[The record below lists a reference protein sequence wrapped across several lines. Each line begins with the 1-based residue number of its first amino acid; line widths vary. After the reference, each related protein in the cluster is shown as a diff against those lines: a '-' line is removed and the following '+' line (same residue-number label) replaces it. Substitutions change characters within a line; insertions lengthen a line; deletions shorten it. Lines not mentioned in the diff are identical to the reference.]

1 MNSTNSSRVS
11 TKEIE
16 KKGRGGGVGGGGR
29 GLMWQVNRRY
39 FNYVGTHLARF
50 NLIKN
55 YMFAPR
61 FGES

>member
-1 MNSTNSSRVS
+1 MNSMNSSRVS

-16 KKGRGGGVGGGGR
+16 KKGG